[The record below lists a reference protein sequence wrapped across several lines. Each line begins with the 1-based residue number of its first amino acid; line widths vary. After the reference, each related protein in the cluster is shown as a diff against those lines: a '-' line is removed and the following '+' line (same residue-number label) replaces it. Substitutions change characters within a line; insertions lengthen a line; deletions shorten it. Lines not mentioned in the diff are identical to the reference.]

1 MADDPVV
8 TFRVD
13 DDIDT
18 SLSMRENI
26 IEDILDCLKDISVT
40 NGYNLD
46 IKTNMLN
53 RVNELDYSELPCNI
67 VFDKESEDSGRPA
80 SWKHKLDIVI
90 AYISADGD
98 DTTRTLNKGI
108 SDVYKAIGKIEDRF
122 CAKYSTN
129 LFMPK
134 STFKDLVE
142 KDRDWGEMDATISI
156 EYVSPRWEL

>member
-1 MADDPVV
+1 MGEPEVV

-18 SLSMRENI
+18 SLSVRENI
-26 IEDILDCLKDISVT
+26 VEDILDCLKDISKA

-46 IKTNMLN
+46 VKSNMLN
-53 RVNELDYSELPCNI
+53 RVNELDFSELPCNV
-67 VFDKESEDSGRPA
+67 VFDKESEDTGRPA
-80 SWKHKLDIVI
+80 SWKHKLDIMI
-90 AYISADGD
+90 AYVSADGD

-122 CAKYSTN
+122 MAKYSTN
-129 LFMPK
+129 YFMPK

-142 KDRDWGEMDATISI
+142 KDRDMGEMYAVISV